1 MKTLKTST
9 HESEY
14 MEGDM
19 GRLRYYKGWIITP
32 IKADTMIAQ
41 KDRHVLQGEYE
52 EIIVAIE
59 TYEKTRTREEKKHG
73 RAH

>member
-9 HESEY
+9 RENEY
-14 MEGDM
+14 MEDSM

-41 KDRHVLQGEYE
+41 KGRHVLQGEYE

-59 TYEKTRTREEKKHG
+59 TYEKTRIREEKKHDK
-73 RAH
+73 

>member
-9 HESEY
+9 HENEY

-32 IKADTMIAQ
+32 IKADAMIAQ
-41 KDRHVLQGEYE
+41 KGRHVLRGKYE

-59 TYEKTRTREEKKHG
+59 TYEKTRIREEKKHDK
-73 RAH
+73 

>member
-9 HESEY
+9 HENEY

-19 GRLRYYKGWIITP
+19 WRLRYYKGWIITP

-41 KDRHVLQGEYE
+41 KGRHVLQGEYE

-59 TYEKTRTREEKKHG
+59 TYEKTRIREEKKHDK
-73 RAH
+73 

>member
-14 MEGDM
+14 MEDSM
-19 GRLRYYKGWIITP
+19 GRLRYYKDWIITP

-41 KDRHVLQGEYE
+41 KGRHVLQGEYE

-59 TYEKTRTREEKKHG
+59 TYEKTRIREEKKHDK
-73 RAH
+73 